1 MKKVAFLVA
10 SVIGFGLSS
19 AAIAQT
25 ISPTGS
31 FTISGSAVM
40 QQSTTANCT
49 ISAAGS
55 NTSTVGTITS
65 RSFPSGTFGLC
76 GPLGLVQPYGAWS
89 FRVAPGQTNKIY
101 LTVGANTV
109 LNKPCYG
116 EVLVDWDN
124 ANSRATF
131 SNNVLP
137 AVNAGDPSCTLVAGS
152 VTISSA
158 RTIS

>member
-1 MKKVAFLVA
+1 MKKFA
-10 SVIGFGLSS
+10 SVCF
-19 AAIAQT
+19 AAAAVLAATGVNAQT

-49 ISAAGS
+49 ISAAGT
-55 NTSTVGTITS
+55 NTSTAGTITS

-101 LTVGANTV
+101 LKVGANTV

-124 ANSRATF
+124 ATSKATF
-131 SNNVLP
+131 NNNVLP
-137 AVNAGDPSCTLVAGS
+137 AVNAGDPSCTLVSGG
-152 VTISSA
+152 VIISAA

>member
-1 MKKVAFLVA
+1 MKKVAFAIA
-10 SVIGFGLSS
+10 SMIAIGAAS
-19 AAIAQT
+19 AASAQT

-49 ISAAGS
+49 IAGSGS
-55 NTSTVGTITS
+55 NTSTVGTIAS

-89 FRVAPGQTNKIY
+89 FRVAPGLTNKIY
-101 LTVGANTV
+101 LKVGANTV

-124 ANSRATF
+124 ATSKATF
-131 SNNVLP
+131 NNNVIP
-137 AVNAGDPSCTLVAGS
+137 PVTAGDPSCTLVSGGVA
-152 VTISSA
+152 ISSA

>member
-1 MKKVAFLVA
+1 MKKFA
-10 SVIGFGLSS
+10 SVCFS
-19 AAIAQT
+19 AVAILAATGVNAQT

-49 ISAAGS
+49 ISASGT

-101 LTVGANTV
+101 LKVGANTV

-124 ANSRATF
+124 ATSKATF
-131 SNNVLP
+131 NNNVLP
-137 AVNAGDPSCTLVAGS
+137 AVNAGDPNCTLVSGS
-152 VTISSA
+152 VTISAA